1 MGGDVWMVDPA
12 EYDKDM
18 PRVQEHLEK
27 FERAV
32 ANVRRTHTGHPLDEV
47 RQALLK
53 AFESEGL
60 TVWSEVAD
68 DAARRI
74 AEGIGE
80 A

>member
-1 MGGDVWMVDPA
+1 MTDPV

-18 PRVQEHLEK
+18 PRVEEHLEK
-27 FERAV
+27 FQRAV
-32 ANVRRTHTGHPLDEV
+32 ADVRRTHTGHPLNEV
-47 RQALLK
+47 RKALLE

-74 AEGIGE
+74 AGAGE